1 MFSKVSKIMNSIKE
15 KIKNIDLIRKTIII
29 FLIAEISLF
38 LTSYFTQNS
47 ILFKTESFLDIFSPI
62 VFTLIMLGYSYY
74 IDSQFHG
81 IIYMA
86 LAMLTNLVGY
96 MLYGYNLDN
105 SLALSGF
112 ELPLAI
118 FGLIIMLVFSMY
130 KESKQK
136 ELIPMKER
144 FKAPRHVKL
153 LYKLMVYC
161 TMFSIF
167 VVVFNNNEFQ
177 GLTNIELKTL
187 LILQSVLPTFIM
199 LGYITFTDVAF
210 PVMVF
215 YNLIYLV
222 MGVLVTSYIG
232 VEVMNILYMLEFTV
246 VMGYVSSRYII
257 YIKNTKNINNGKENN
272 NGSKEQR

>member
-1 MFSKVSKIMNSIKE
+1 MNKIKE
-15 KIKNIDLIRKTIII
+15 QIKNIDLIRKTIII
-29 FLIAEISLF
+29 FLIVEISLF
-38 LTSYFTQNS
+38 LISYFTQNN

-86 LAMLTNLVGY
+86 LAMMTNLAGY
-96 MLYGYNLDN
+96 MLYGYNLDD

-130 KESKQK
+130 KDSKKK

-144 FKAPRHVKL
+144 FKAPRYVKL

-187 LILQSVLPTFIM
+187 MILQSVLPTFIM
-199 LGYITFTDVAF
+199 LGYITFTDVAL
-210 PVMVF
+210 PVMIF
-215 YNLIYLV
+215 YNLIYLG

-232 VEVMNILYMLEFTV
+232 VEVMNLVYMLEFTV

-257 YIKNTKNINNGKENN
+257 YIKNNKNINNRKENN
-272 NGSKEQR
+272 DGSKG